1 MSFKIPSRVVF
12 VGNIPYDLSE
22 EQIIEIFNSAGK
34 VINFRLVY
42 DRETGR
48 PKGFG
53 FAEYPDS
60 DSASSAVR
68 NLHNYEIKGR
78 RLRVDFSNEG
88 GTEDEDG
95 ESMSFG
101 GMNAGLGPATT
112 TSGGP
117 GTTPTGSASAPNT
130 SSSLPPLPAG
140 KELPPGVTCADQISR
155 TLSTLPAPQLLDILS
170 QVKLLATNEPNRA
183 VELFEAAPQLAYSI
197 FQALLLMNLVSP
209 DNIYSVVDMNSLAA
223 AAVAGPPAQQPGV
236 APSQVQLPSAGSVPP
251 SMGSGYPNNG
261 YGAPP
266 VAAPPQMPIPT
277 APAAYNRQQQQQQQ
291 QPYSAAVVPPPP
303 PPAPSA
309 PVGGQDSG
317 ALMRAVMDLP
327 QETIDALPETERMQI
342 LALRASYQAQSR

>member
-95 ESMSFG
+95 ESMAFG
-101 GMNAGLGPATT
+101 SMNSGLGPATT
-112 TSGGP
+112 TGGTP
-117 GTTPTGSASAPNT
+117 NGPPTGPAAAPPT
-130 SSSLPPLPAG
+130 SSTLPPLPAG
-140 KELPPGVTCADQISR
+140 KELPPGVSCADQISR
-155 TLSTLPAPQLLDILS
+155 TLSTLPPSQLLDILS
-170 QVKLLATNEPNRA
+170 QVKQLATNEPNRA

-209 DNIYSVVDMNSLAA
+209 ESIYSVVDMNSLAA
-223 AAVAGPPAQQPGV
+223 AATTSPAQMSVPLPQAQQPQAT
-236 APSQVQLPSAGSVPP
+236 APPAGL
-251 SMGSGYPNNG
+251 GYSNTG
-261 YGAPP
+261 YGAP
-266 VAAPPQMPIPT
+266 APPAPQQMPIPT
-277 APAAYNRQQQQQQQ
+277 GPAAYNRQQQQT
-291 QPYSAAVVPPPP
+291 YSAAVPPPP
-303 PPAPSA
+303 PPAPA
-309 PVGGQDSG
+309 AADGQDSD

>member
-1 MSFKIPSRVVF
+1 MSFKVPSRVVF

-95 ESMSFG
+95 EMFGMGSG
-101 GMNAGLGPATT
+101 GMGSGNTNSAGMMNAPPTAPAPST
-112 TSGGP
+112 
-117 GTTPTGSASAPNT
+117 
-130 SSSLPPLPAG
+130 LPPLPAG

-155 TLSTLPAPQLLDILS
+155 TLSTLPPSQMLDILS

-183 VELFEAAPQLAYSI
+183 VELFESAPQLAYAI

-209 DNIYSVVDMNSLAA
+209 DNIYSVVDMNQFAA
-223 AAVAGPPAQQPGV
+223 GASGVPTGPAAQGNQGMPIPP
-236 APSQVQLPSAGSVPP
+236 PP
-251 SMGSGYPNNG
+251 SGYPNG
-261 YGAPP
+261 PYGAQNS
-266 VAAPPQMPIPT
+266 APPPSAPT
-277 APAAYNRQQQQQQQ
+277 GPAAYNKQQQQQQ
-291 QPYSAAVVPPPP
+291 YNAPPP
-303 PPAPSA
+303 PPAPA
-309 PVGGQDSG
+309 AAAGQDPD
-317 ALMRAVMDLP
+317 ALMRAVMELP
-327 QETIDALPETERMQI
+327 QETIDALPESERMQI
-342 LALRASYQAQSR
+342 MALRASFQGR